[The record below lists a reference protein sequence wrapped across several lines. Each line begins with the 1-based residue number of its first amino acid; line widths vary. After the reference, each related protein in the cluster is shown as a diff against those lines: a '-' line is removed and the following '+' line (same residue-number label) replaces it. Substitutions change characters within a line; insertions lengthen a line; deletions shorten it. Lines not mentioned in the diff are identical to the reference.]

1 MASFN
6 RVILMGNLTRDP
18 EISWTPG
25 TNSPSVAITKFGLA
39 VSEKY
44 KNKTGEQVESVCFV
58 DVVVWRRQAETCAEY
73 LSKGSPVLIEGRL
86 QLDQWTNQQGEKRSK
101 LRVRADRV
109 QFLGSPKRAEFRDDQ
124 AGEESPKQDDSRSEE
139 VPPVRDDSLSE
150 EVPSKQDDSRS
161 EEAPTV
167 NDPADDDN
175 LPF

>member
-6 RVILMGNLTRDP
+6 RVILVGNLTRDP
-18 EISWTPG
+18 EMSWTPG
-25 TNSPSVAITKFGLA
+25 TNSPSVAVTKFGLA

-44 KNKTGEQVESVCFV
+44 KNKAGEQIENVCFV

-73 LSKGSPVLIEGRL
+73 LSKGSPILVEGRL

-109 QFLGSPKRAEFRDDQ
+109 QFLGRPKSAEFRDGDI
-124 AGEESPKQDDSRSEE
+124 ESAP
-139 VPPVRDDSLSE
+139 L
-150 EVPSKQDDSRS
+150 KQDDSRS
-161 EEAPTV
+161 EEAPAMRDDSPSEEGPTV
-167 NDPADDDN
+167 NDPGDEDN